1 MIEYTYTCKKRCLSP
16 VMLIPWRYSMKIK
29 KGFVLEKV
37 GDSYLACATGK
48 LAREFKGLVRLN
60 ETGAFLWEK
69 LSSSDKSE
77 EDLARA
83 ILEEYD
89 TTADV
94 AQRDVKLFVENLTRV
109 GIIE

>member
-1 MIEYTYTCKKRCLSP
+1 
-16 VMLIPWRYSMKIK
+16 MKIK

-69 LSSSDKSE
+69 LSSADKSE
-77 EDLARA
+77 DDLTLA

-89 TTADV
+89 TTKEI
-94 AQRDVKLFVENLTRV
+94 AQRDVKIFVENLTRA